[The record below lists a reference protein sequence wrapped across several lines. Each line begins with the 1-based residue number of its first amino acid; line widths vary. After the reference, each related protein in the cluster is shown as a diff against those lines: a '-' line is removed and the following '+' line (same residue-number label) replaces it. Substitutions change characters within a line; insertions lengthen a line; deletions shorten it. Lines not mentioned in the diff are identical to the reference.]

1 MVKDVFGNLKKVWR
15 CRRNF
20 GGAGR
25 KTQLLF
31 YTVKFKCIPNPS

>member
-1 MVKDVFGNLKKVWR
+1 MVKGFFGNLKKVWR

-25 KTQLLF
+25 KTLQ
-31 YTVKFKCIPNPS
+31 